1 MILEFF
7 SFYIM
12 IFLYNLWCFV
22 LKFIPLHSLSP
33 LYLLGVSLRRVFF
46 DIDLHKDREEVQVYW
61 FIADF
66 FILKNW
72 YYSIEK
78 GNLDL
83 N

>member
-1 MILEFF
+1 
-7 SFYIM
+7 M

-33 LYLLGVSLRRVFF
+33 LCLLGVSLRRVFF

-66 FILKNW
+66 LLKRLVLFHK
-72 YYSIEK
+72 K

-83 N
+83 NRFNRFNFR